1 MKKMLAMLLAVAM
14 IVACFAGCQ
23 SNAPVDTNQPA
34 DSQQPTDSN
43 QPTDTTAPEPV
54 QPESNVGPDGREF
67 ADEQVYRT
75 LYSSEVTTMNYL
87 VSGTTYEL
95 VVGANTIDSLVEND
109 PYGNIV
115 PCAAESWES
124 EDETVTLIVPAV
136 KKLNDN
142 GELELVSERTTE
154 EANGQKWTFH
164 LRAGQYW
171 YDADGNQKDPVT
183 ANDYVAAARYVCDSA
198 MDCSNSYLMD
208 GWIVNATERLGY
220 TAALLAEPV
229 EQGKEEGKDQDIVID
244 ADGVIWEGKDWDE
257 DKGVYT
263 TWVEIPLTNPEDLGV
278 EAADDNTLVYHLVK
292 PRPYFPTAL
301 QFGTYWPAPAALL
314 AELGENYALD
324 NYSMWFNGAYILS
337 TFKPQEKRIY
347 TKNVNN
353 WDAEHIYI
361 ESIEQTYNAEASTI
375 APELFLRGEVD
386 YADIGS
392 DIVADWLSD
401 PEKSQMIS
409 SSRVTGDYSYF
420 FGFNFEPTF
429 DAEYEPENW
438 VIAVNNE
445 NFRKAVFH
453 GIDRDGYLAA
463 KYPGDD
469 PEIHKINTITP
480 KGFSVNNGKDFVMY
494 GGLAKY
500 TETESFNEQLALE
513 YRDKAKTELEA
524 AGCKFPIKVPV
535 NYNPSSSSWGNAT
548 VVLEQQL
555 ENLLGADFIDIIIV
569 EYAGGSGFLDATRRN
584 GNYALQELN
593 WGADFMDPETWADPF
608 ERENSYNFFCHDT
621 ENYRVFQNTKTAETN
636 ALIDQYYALVD
647 EARTKTG
654 DMDERFEAFAAA
666 ESFYIDHA
674 IVVPGFI
681 SGGSYCATKLNGFE
695 GQYAMMGQSSS
706 RYKGQHLYK
715 TAMSQDMFDAQYN
728 EWYASMGN

>member
-1 MKKMLAMLLAVAM
+1 MKKTLAMLLAVMM

-23 SNAPVDTNQPA
+23 GTTPANTDQP
-34 DSQQPTDSN
+34 SGTETQQPTEST
-43 QPTDTTAPEPV
+43 QPTEAPVEPE
-54 QPESNVGPDGREF
+54 PESNIGPDGREF
-67 ADEQVYRT
+67 ADEQVYRS

-87 VSGTTYEL
+87 VSSTTYEL

-109 PYGNIV
+109 TYGNIL
-115 PCAAESWES
+115 PCGAESWEVS
-124 EDETVTLIVPAV
+124 EDGLT
-136 KKLNDN
+136 
-142 GELELVSERTTE
+142 
-154 EANGQKWTFH
+154 WTFH

-198 MDCSNSYLMD
+198 MDSNNSYLMD
-208 GWIVNATERLGY
+208 GWIVNAEELLNY
-220 TAALLAEPV
+220 TAAQLASPV
-229 EQGKEEGKDQDIVID
+229 EQGTEAGEDQDYVID
-244 ADGVIWEGKDWDE
+244 ANGIIYEGTDWNKETEKYD
-257 DKGVYT
+257 
-263 TWVEIPLTNPEDLGV
+263 TWTEVPAVTPEDLGV
-278 EAADDNTLVYHLVK
+278 EAVDDLTLVYHLVK
-292 PRPYFPTAL
+292 ARPYFLTAL
-301 QFGTYWPAPAALL
+301 QFGTYWPAPASLL
-314 AELGENYALD
+314 AELGDAYGLD

-337 TFKPQEKRIY
+337 EFKPQEKRIY

-353 WDAEHIYI
+353 WDAEHVYI
-361 ESIEQTYNAEASTI
+361 ERIEQICNTEAATLE
-375 APELFLRGEVD
+375 PEMFLRGEVD
-386 YADIGS
+386 GAGIGS
-392 DIVADWLSD
+392 DIVADWMSD

-409 SSRVTGDYSYF
+409 TTRVTGDYSYF
-420 FGFNFEPTF
+420 FGFNFEPKF

-453 GIDRDGYLAA
+453 GIDRDGYIAA

-469 PEIHKINTITP
+469 PSIHKINTVTP
-480 KGFSVNNGKDFVMY
+480 KGFSVNEGKDYVFY

-500 TETESFNEQLALE
+500 TEGESFDPELAVQF
-513 YRDKAKTELEA
+513 RDAAKAELEA

-535 NYNPSSSSWGNAT
+535 NYNTNSTTWANCT

-555 ENLLGADFIDIIIV
+555 EELLGADFIDIIV
-569 EYAGGSGFLDATRRN
+569 VPYSGSDFLNATRRN

-608 ERENSYNFFCHDT
+608 DHENSYNFFCNETLEQDGI
-621 ENYRVFQNTKTAETN
+621 NQYTKTEETA
-636 ALIDQYYALVD
+636 ALIDQYFELVAA
-647 EARTKTG
+647 AREETG
-654 DMDERFEAFAAA
+654 DMNARYEAFAAA

-681 SGGSYCATKLNGFE
+681 SGGSYQATKLNAFE

-706 RYKGQHLYK
+706 RYKGQHVYK
-715 TAMSQDMFDAQYN
+715 TAMSQDMFDAQYA
-728 EWYASMGN
+728 EWTAAMEG

>member
-1 MKKMLAMLLAVAM
+1 MKKTLAMLLAVMM

-23 SNAPVDTNQPA
+23 GTTPANTDQPGGTET
-34 DSQQPTDSN
+34 QQPTEST
-43 QPTDTTAPEPV
+43 QPTEAPVEPE
-54 QPESNVGPDGREF
+54 PESNIGPDGREF
-67 ADEQVYRT
+67 ADEQVYRS

-109 PYGNIV
+109 TYGNIL
-115 PCAAESWES
+115 PSGAESWEVS
-124 EDETVTLIVPAV
+124 EDGLT
-136 KKLNDN
+136 
-142 GELELVSERTTE
+142 
-154 EANGQKWTFH
+154 WTFH

-198 MDCSNSYLMD
+198 MDCANSYLMD
-208 GWIVNATERLGY
+208 GWIVNASELLNY
-220 TAALLAEPV
+220 TAALLANPV
-229 EQGKEEGKDQDIVID
+229 EQGTEVGEEQDLVVDANGIIYEGSDWNKETEKYD
-244 ADGVIWEGKDWDE
+244 
-257 DKGVYT
+257 
-263 TWVEIPLTNPEDLGV
+263 TWTEVPAVTPEDLGV
-278 EAADDNTLVYHLVK
+278 EAVDDLTLVYHMVK
-292 PRPYFPTAL
+292 ARPYFLTAL
-301 QFGTYWPAPAALL
+301 QFGTYWPAPASLL
-314 AELGENYALD
+314 AELGENYGLD
-324 NYSMWFNGAYILS
+324 NYSMWFNGAYLLS
-337 TFKPQEKRIY
+337 EFKHNEKRVY
-347 TKNVNN
+347 TKNENN

-361 ESIEQTYNAEASTI
+361 ERIEQTCNTEATTL
-375 APELFLRGEVD
+375 APELFLRGEID

-409 SSRVTGDYSYF
+409 SSRVIGDYSYF
-420 FGFNFEPTF
+420 FGFNFEPKF

-438 VIAVNNE
+438 AIAVNNE

-453 GIDRDGYLAA
+453 GINRDEYLAA

-469 PEIHKINTITP
+469 PSIHKINTVTP
-480 KGFSVNNGKDFVMY
+480 KGFSVNEGKDYVFY

-500 TETESFNEQLALE
+500 TEGESFDPELAVQF
-513 YRDKAKTELEA
+513 RDAAKAELEA

-535 NYNPSSSSWGNAT
+535 NYNTSSTTWANCT

-555 ENLLGADFIDIIIV
+555 EELLGADFIDIIV
-569 EYAGGSGFLDATRRN
+569 VPYSGSSFLKETRRN

-608 ERENSYNFFCHDT
+608 DHKNSYNFFCNETLEQDGI
-621 ENYRVFQNTKTAETN
+621 NQYTKTEETA
-636 ALIDQYYALVD
+636 ALIDQYFELVAA
-647 EARTKTG
+647 AREETG
-654 DMDERFEAFAAA
+654 DMNARYEAFAAA

-681 SGGSYCATKLNGFE
+681 SGGSYQATKLNAFE

-706 RYKGQHLYK
+706 RYKGQHVYK
-715 TAMSQDMFDAQYN
+715 TAMSQDMFDAQYA
-728 EWYASMGN
+728 EWTAAMEG

>member
-1 MKKMLAMLLAVAM
+1 MKKTLAMLLAVMM

-23 SNAPVDTNQPA
+23 GNTPANTDQPGGTET
-34 DSQQPTDSN
+34 QQPTEST
-43 QPTDTTAPEPV
+43 QPTEAPVEPE
-54 QPESNVGPDGREF
+54 PESNIGPDGREF
-67 ADEQVYRT
+67 ADEQVYRS

-87 VSGTTYEL
+87 VSSTTYEL

-109 PYGNIV
+109 TFGNIL
-115 PCAAESWES
+115 PCGAESWEVS
-124 EDETVTLIVPAV
+124 EDGLT
-136 KKLNDN
+136 
-142 GELELVSERTTE
+142 
-154 EANGQKWTFH
+154 WTFH

-198 MDCSNSYLMD
+198 MDSNNSYLMD
-208 GWIVNATERLGY
+208 GWIVNAEELINY
-220 TAALLAEPV
+220 TAAQLAEPV
-229 EQGKEEGKDQDIVID
+229 EQGTEAGEDQDIVVD
-244 ADGVIWEGKDWDE
+244 ANGILYEGSDWNEETEKYD
-257 DKGVYT
+257 
-263 TWVEIPLTNPEDLGV
+263 TWTEIPAVAPEDLGV
-278 EAADDNTLVYHLVK
+278 EAVDDLTLVYHMVK
-292 PRPYFPTAL
+292 PRPYFLTAL
-301 QFGTYWPAPAALL
+301 QFGTYWPAPASLL
-314 AELGENYALD
+314 AELGDAYGLD

-337 TFKPQEKRIY
+337 EFKPQEKRIY

-361 ESIEQTYNAEASTI
+361 ERIEQICNTEAATLE
-375 APELFLRGEVD
+375 PEMFLRGEVD
-386 YADIGS
+386 GAGIGS
-392 DIVADWLSD
+392 DIVADWMSD

-409 SSRVTGDYSYF
+409 TTRVTADYSYF
-420 FGFNFEPTF
+420 FGFNFEPKF

-445 NFRKAVFH
+445 NFRKAIFH

-469 PEIHKINTITP
+469 PSIHKINTVTP
-480 KGFSVNNGKDFVMY
+480 KGFSVNNGKDYVFY

-500 TETESFNEQLALE
+500 TENDSFDPELAVQF
-513 YRDKAKTELEA
+513 RDAAKAELEA

-535 NYNPSSSSWGNAT
+535 NYNTNSTTWANCT

-555 ENLLGADFIDIIIV
+555 EELLGADFIDIIV
-569 EYAGGSGFLDATRRN
+569 VPYSGSSFLNETRRN

-593 WGADFMDPETWADPF
+593 WGADFMDPETWADAF
-608 ERENSYNFFCHDT
+608 ERKNNYNFFCHETDT
-621 ENYRVFQNTKTAETN
+621 YRVFQDTKTAETN
-636 ALIDQYYALVD
+636 ALIDQYYELVD
-647 EARTKTG
+647 AAREETS
-654 DMDERFEAFAAA
+654 DMNARYEAFAAA

-681 SGGSYCATKLNGFE
+681 SGGSYQATKLNGFE

-706 RYKGQHLYK
+706 RYKGQHVYK
-715 TAMSQDMFDAQYN
+715 TAMSQDMFDAQYA
-728 EWYASMGN
+728 EWTAAMEG

>member
-1 MKKMLAMLLAVAM
+1 MKKTLAMLLAVMM

-23 SNAPVDTNQPA
+23 GNTPANTDQPGGTET
-34 DSQQPTDSN
+34 QQPTEST
-43 QPTDTTAPEPV
+43 QPTEAPVEPE
-54 QPESNVGPDGREF
+54 PESNIGPDGREF
-67 ADEQVYRT
+67 ADEQVYRS

-87 VSGTTYEL
+87 VSSTTYEL

-109 PYGNIV
+109 TFGNIL
-115 PCAAESWES
+115 PCGAESWEVS
-124 EDETVTLIVPAV
+124 EDGLT
-136 KKLNDN
+136 
-142 GELELVSERTTE
+142 
-154 EANGQKWTFH
+154 WTFH

-198 MDCSNSYLMD
+198 MDSNNSYLMD
-208 GWIVNATERLGY
+208 GWIVNAEELLNY
-220 TAALLAEPV
+220 TAAQLAEPV
-229 EQGKEEGKDQDIVID
+229 EQGTEAGEDQDYVID
-244 ADGVIWEGKDWDE
+244 ANGIIYEGFDWNKETEKYD
-257 DKGVYT
+257 
-263 TWVEIPLTNPEDLGV
+263 TWTEVPAVTPEDLGV
-278 EAADDNTLVYHLVK
+278 EAVDDLTLVYHLVK
-292 PRPYFPTAL
+292 ARPYFLTAL
-301 QFGTYWPAPAALL
+301 QFGTYWPAPASLL
-314 AELGENYALD
+314 AELGDAYGLD

-337 TFKPQEKRIY
+337 EFKPQEKRIY

-353 WDAEHIYI
+353 WDAEHVYI
-361 ESIEQTYNAEASTI
+361 ERIEQICNTEAATLE
-375 APELFLRGEVD
+375 PEMFLRGEVD
-386 YADIGS
+386 GAGIGS
-392 DIVADWLSD
+392 DIVADWMSD

-409 SSRVTGDYSYF
+409 TTRVTGDYSYF
-420 FGFNFEPTF
+420 FGFNFEPKF

-469 PEIHKINTITP
+469 PSIHKINTVTP
-480 KGFSVNNGKDFVMY
+480 KGFSVNEGKDYVFY

-500 TETESFNEQLALE
+500 TEGESFDPELAVQ
-513 YRDKAKTELEA
+513 YRDAAKAELEA

-535 NYNPSSSSWGNAT
+535 NYNTNSTTWANCT

-555 ENLLGADFIDIIIV
+555 EELLGADFIDIIV
-569 EYAGGSGFLDATRRN
+569 VPYSGSDFLNATRRN

-608 ERENSYNFFCHDT
+608 ERKNNYNFFCHETDT
-621 ENYRVFQNTKTAETN
+621 YRVFQDTKTAETN
-636 ALIDQYYALVD
+636 ALIDQYYELVD
-647 EARTKTG
+647 AAREETG
-654 DMDERFEAFAAA
+654 DMNARYEAFAAA

-681 SGGSYCATKLNGFE
+681 SGGSYQATKLNAFE

-706 RYKGQHLYK
+706 RYKGQHVYK
-715 TAMSQDMFDAQYN
+715 TAMSQDMFDAQYA
-728 EWYASMGN
+728 EWTAAMEG

>member
-1 MKKMLAMLLAVAM
+1 MKKMLAMLLAFAM

-43 QPTDTTAPEPV
+43 QPTDTTTPEPV

-524 AGCKFPIKVPV
+524 AGCKFPIKVPI
-535 NYNPSSSSWGNAT
+535 NYNSSSGTWGNAT

-555 ENLLGADFIDIIIV
+555 ENLLGADFIDIIV
-569 EYAGGSGFLDATRRN
+569 VSYSGNSFLKETRRN

-621 ENYRVFQNTKTAETN
+621 DTYNVYRDTKTEETN

>member
-1 MKKMLAMLLAVAM
+1 MKKTLAMLLAVMM

-23 SNAPVDTNQPA
+23 GTTPANTDQPGGTET
-34 DSQQPTDSN
+34 QQPTEST
-43 QPTDTTAPEPV
+43 QPTEAPVEPE
-54 QPESNVGPDGREF
+54 PESNIGPDGREF
-67 ADEQVYRT
+67 ADEQVYRS
-75 LYSSEVTTMNYL
+75 LYSSEVNTMNYL

-109 PYGNIV
+109 TFGNIL
-115 PCAAESWES
+115 PCGAESWEVS
-124 EDETVTLIVPAV
+124 EDGLT
-136 KKLNDN
+136 
-142 GELELVSERTTE
+142 
-154 EANGQKWTFH
+154 WTFH

-208 GWIVNATERLGY
+208 GWIVNASELLTY
-220 TAALLAEPV
+220 TAALLANPV
-229 EQGKEEGKDQDIVID
+229 EQGTEVGEEQDLVVDANGIIYEGSDWNKETEKYD
-244 ADGVIWEGKDWDE
+244 
-257 DKGVYT
+257 
-263 TWVEIPLTNPEDLGV
+263 TWTEVPAVTPEDLGV
-278 EAADDNTLVYHLVK
+278 EAVDDLTLVYHMVK
-292 PRPYFPTAL
+292 PRPYFLTAL
-301 QFGTYWPAPAALL
+301 QFGTYWPAPASLL
-314 AELGENYALD
+314 AELGENYGLD

-337 TFKPQEKRIY
+337 EFKPQEKRIY

-353 WDAEHIYI
+353 WDAEHVYI
-361 ESIEQTYNAEASTI
+361 ERIEQIYNTEAATLE
-375 APELFLRGEVD
+375 PEMFLRGEVD
-386 YADIGS
+386 GAGIGS
-392 DIVADWLSD
+392 DIVADWMSD

-409 SSRVTGDYSYF
+409 TTRVTGDYSYF
-420 FGFNFEPTF
+420 FGFNFEPKF

-453 GIDRDGYLAA
+453 GIDRDGYIAA

-469 PEIHKINTITP
+469 PSIHKINTVTP
-480 KGFSVNNGKDFVMY
+480 KGFSVNNGKDYVFY

-500 TETESFNEQLALE
+500 TEGESFDPELAVQF
-513 YRDKAKTELEA
+513 RDAAKAELEA

-535 NYNPSSSSWGNAT
+535 NYNTSSTTWANCT
-548 VVLEQQL
+548 MVLEQQL
-555 ENLLGADFIDIIIV
+555 EGLLGADFIDIIV
-569 EYAGGSGFLDATRRN
+569 VPYSGSSFLGETRRN

-608 ERENSYNFFCHDT
+608 DHKNSYNFFCNETLEQDGI
-621 ENYRVFQNTKTAETN
+621 NQYTKTEETA
-636 ALIDQYYALVD
+636 ALIDQYFELVAA
-647 EARTKTG
+647 AREETG
-654 DMDERFEAFAAA
+654 DMDARYEAFAAA

-681 SGGSYCATKLNGFE
+681 SGGSYQATKLNAFE

-706 RYKGQHLYK
+706 RYKGQHVYK
-715 TAMSQDMFDAQYN
+715 TAMSQDMYDAQYA
-728 EWYASMGN
+728 EWTAAMEG

>member
-1 MKKMLAMLLAVAM
+1 MKKTLAMLLAVMM

-23 SNAPVDTNQPA
+23 GNTPANTDQPGGTET
-34 DSQQPTDSN
+34 QQPTEST
-43 QPTDTTAPEPV
+43 QPTEAPVEPE
-54 QPESNVGPDGREF
+54 PESNIGPDGREF
-67 ADEQVYRT
+67 ADEQVYRS

-109 PYGNIV
+109 TYGNIL
-115 PCAAESWES
+115 PCGAESWEVS
-124 EDETVTLIVPAV
+124 EDGLT
-136 KKLNDN
+136 
-142 GELELVSERTTE
+142 
-154 EANGQKWTFH
+154 WTFH

-208 GWIVNATERLGY
+208 GWIVNAEEMLNY
-220 TAALLAEPV
+220 TAALLASPV
-229 EQGKEEGKDQDIVID
+229 EQGTEVGEEQDLVVD
-244 ADGVIWEGKDWDE
+244 ANGIIYEGSDWNEETEKYD
-257 DKGVYT
+257 
-263 TWVEIPLTNPEDLGV
+263 TWTEIPAVTPEELGV
-278 EAADDNTLVYHLVK
+278 EAVDDLTLVYHLVK
-292 PRPYFPTAL
+292 PRPYFLTAL
-301 QFGTYWPAPAALL
+301 QFGTYWPAPASLL
-314 AELGENYALD
+314 AELGDAYGLD

-337 TFKPQEKRIY
+337 EFKPQEKRIY

-361 ESIEQTYNAEASTI
+361 ERIEQTCNTEAATL

-386 YADIGS
+386 GADIGS

-409 SSRVTGDYSYF
+409 TTRVIGDYSYF
-420 FGFNFEPTF
+420 FGFNFEPKF

-438 VIAVNNE
+438 SIAVNNE
-445 NFRKAVFH
+445 NFRKAIFH

-469 PEIHKINTITP
+469 PSIHKINTVTP
-480 KGFSVNNGKDFVMY
+480 KGFSVNNGKDYVFY

-500 TETESFNEQLALE
+500 TEGESFDPELAVQF
-513 YRDKAKTELEA
+513 RDAAKAELEA
-524 AGCKFPIKVPV
+524 AGCKFPIKVPI
-535 NYNPSSSSWGNAT
+535 NYNTSSTTWANCT

-555 ENLLGADFIDIIIV
+555 EELLGADFIDIIV
-569 EYAGGSGFLDATRRN
+569 VPYSGSSFLKETRRN

-608 ERENSYNFFCHDT
+608 ERDNSYNFFYDGT
-621 ENYRVFQNTKTAETN
+621 LEKGGINQDTKTEETK
-636 ALIDQYYALVD
+636 ALISQYYELVD
-647 EARTKTG
+647 AAREETG
-654 DMDERFEAFAAA
+654 DMDARYEAFAAA

-681 SGGSYCATKLNGFE
+681 SGGSYQATRLNGFE

-706 RYKGQHLYK
+706 RYKGQHVYK
-715 TAMSQDMFDAQYN
+715 TAMSQDMYDAQYA
-728 EWYASMGN
+728 EWTAAMEG

>member
-1 MKKMLAMLLAVAM
+1 MKKTLAMLLAVMM

-23 SNAPVDTNQPA
+23 GNTPANTDQP
-34 DSQQPTDSN
+34 SETETQQPTEST
-43 QPTDTTAPEPV
+43 QPTEAPVEPE
-54 QPESNVGPDGREF
+54 PESNIGPDGREF
-67 ADEQVYRT
+67 ADEQVYRS

-87 VSGTTYEL
+87 VSSTTYEL

-109 PYGNIV
+109 TYGNIL
-115 PCAAESWES
+115 PCGAESWEVS
-124 EDETVTLIVPAV
+124 EDGLT
-136 KKLNDN
+136 
-142 GELELVSERTTE
+142 
-154 EANGQKWTFH
+154 WTFH

-198 MDCSNSYLMD
+198 MDSNNSYLMD
-208 GWIVNATERLGY
+208 GWIVNAEELLNY
-220 TAALLAEPV
+220 TAAQLAEPV
-229 EQGKEEGKDQDIVID
+229 EQGTEAGEDQDYVID
-244 ADGVIWEGKDWDE
+244 ANGIIYEGSDWNKETEKYD
-257 DKGVYT
+257 
-263 TWVEIPLTNPEDLGV
+263 TWTEVPAVTPEDLGV
-278 EAADDNTLVYHLVK
+278 EAVDDLTLVYHLVK
-292 PRPYFPTAL
+292 ARPYFLTAL
-301 QFGTYWPAPAALL
+301 QFGTYWPAPASLL
-314 AELGENYALD
+314 AELGDAYGLD

-337 TFKPQEKRIY
+337 EFKPQEKRIY

-353 WDAEHIYI
+353 WDAEHVYI
-361 ESIEQTYNAEASTI
+361 ERIEQTCNTEATTL
-375 APELFLRGEVD
+375 APELFLRGEID

-420 FGFNFEPTF
+420 FGFNFEPKF
-429 DAEYEPENW
+429 DAENEPENW
-438 VIAVNNE
+438 SIAVNNE

-469 PEIHKINTITP
+469 PSIHKINTVTP
-480 KGFSVNNGKDFVMY
+480 KGFSVNNGKDYVFY

-500 TETESFNEQLALE
+500 TEGESFDPELAVQF
-513 YRDKAKTELEA
+513 RDAAKAELEA

-535 NYNPSSSSWGNAT
+535 NYNTSSTTWANCT

-555 ENLLGADFIDIIIV
+555 EELLGADFIDIIV
-569 EYAGGSGFLDATRRN
+569 VPYSGSSFLGETRRN

-608 ERENSYNFFCHDT
+608 ERKNNYNFFCNETLEQDGI
-621 ENYRVFQNTKTAETN
+621 NQYTKTEETA
-636 ALIDQYYALVD
+636 ALIDQYFELVD
-647 EARTKTG
+647 AAREETG
-654 DMDERFEAFAAA
+654 DMNARYEAFAAA

-681 SGGSYCATKLNGFE
+681 SGGSYQATKLNAFE

-706 RYKGQHLYK
+706 RYKGQHVYK
-715 TAMSQDMFDAQYN
+715 TAMSQDMFDAQYA
-728 EWYASMGN
+728 EWTAAMEG

>member
-1 MKKMLAMLLAVAM
+1 MKKTLAMLLAVMM

-23 SNAPVDTNQPA
+23 GTTPANTDQPGGTET
-34 DSQQPTDSN
+34 QQPTEST
-43 QPTDTTAPEPV
+43 QPTEAPVEPE
-54 QPESNVGPDGREF
+54 PESNIGPDGREF
-67 ADEQVYRT
+67 ADEQVYRS

-109 PYGNIV
+109 TFGNIL
-115 PCAAESWES
+115 PCGAESWEVS
-124 EDETVTLIVPAV
+124 EDGLT
-136 KKLNDN
+136 
-142 GELELVSERTTE
+142 
-154 EANGQKWTFH
+154 WTFH

-198 MDCSNSYLMD
+198 MDCANSYLMD
-208 GWIVNATERLGY
+208 GWIVNASELLNY
-220 TAALLAEPV
+220 TAALLANPV
-229 EQGKEEGKDQDIVID
+229 EQGTEVGEEQDLVVDANGIIYEGSDWNKETEKYD
-244 ADGVIWEGKDWDE
+244 
-257 DKGVYT
+257 
-263 TWVEIPLTNPEDLGV
+263 TWTEVPAVTPEDLGV
-278 EAADDNTLVYHLVK
+278 EAVDDLTLVYHMVK
-292 PRPYFPTAL
+292 PRPYFLTAL
-301 QFGTYWPAPAALL
+301 QFGTYWPAPASLL
-314 AELGENYALD
+314 AELGENYGLD
-324 NYSMWFNGAYILS
+324 NYSMWFNGAYLLS
-337 TFKPQEKRIY
+337 EFKPNEKRVY
-347 TKNVNN
+347 TKNENN

-361 ESIEQTYNAEASTI
+361 ERIEQTCNTEATTL

-386 YADIGS
+386 GADIGS

-409 SSRVTGDYSYF
+409 SSRVIGDYSYF
-420 FGFNFEPTF
+420 FGFNFEPKF

-438 VIAVNNE
+438 AIAVNNE

-453 GIDRDGYLAA
+453 GINRDEYLAA

-469 PEIHKINTITP
+469 PSIHKINTVTP
-480 KGFSVNNGKDFVMY
+480 KGFSVNEGKDYVFY

-500 TETESFNEQLALE
+500 TENDSFDPELAVQF
-513 YRDKAKTELEA
+513 RDAAKAELEA

-535 NYNPSSSSWGNAT
+535 NYNTSSTTWANCT

-555 ENLLGADFIDIIIV
+555 EELLGADFIDIIV
-569 EYAGGSGFLDATRRN
+569 VPYSGSSFLKETRRN

-608 ERENSYNFFCHDT
+608 DHKNSYNFFCNETLEQDGI
-621 ENYRVFQNTKTAETN
+621 NQYTKTEETA
-636 ALIDQYYALVD
+636 ALIDQYFELVAA
-647 EARTKTG
+647 AREETG
-654 DMDERFEAFAAA
+654 DMNARYEAFAAA

-681 SGGSYCATKLNGFE
+681 SGGSYQATKLNAFE

-706 RYKGQHLYK
+706 RYKGQHVYK
-715 TAMSQDMFDAQYN
+715 TAMSQDMFDAQYA
-728 EWYASMGN
+728 EWTAAMEG

>member
-1 MKKMLAMLLAVAM
+1 MKKTLAMLLAVMM

-23 SNAPVDTNQPA
+23 GTTPANTDQP
-34 DSQQPTDSN
+34 SGTETQQPTEST
-43 QPTDTTAPEPV
+43 QPTEAPVEPE
-54 QPESNVGPDGREF
+54 PESNIGPDGREF
-67 ADEQVYRT
+67 ADEQVYRS

-87 VSGTTYEL
+87 VSGATYEL

-109 PYGNIV
+109 TYGNIL
-115 PCAAESWES
+115 PSGAESWEVS
-124 EDETVTLIVPAV
+124 EDGLT
-136 KKLNDN
+136 
-142 GELELVSERTTE
+142 
-154 EANGQKWTFH
+154 WTFH

-198 MDCSNSYLMD
+198 MDCANSYLMD
-208 GWIVNATERLGY
+208 GWIVNASELLNY
-220 TAALLAEPV
+220 TAALLANPV
-229 EQGKEEGKDQDIVID
+229 EQGTEVGEEQDLVVDANGIIYEGSDWNKETEKYD
-244 ADGVIWEGKDWDE
+244 
-257 DKGVYT
+257 
-263 TWVEIPLTNPEDLGV
+263 TWTEVPAVTPEDLGV
-278 EAADDNTLVYHLVK
+278 EAVDDLTLVYHMVK
-292 PRPYFPTAL
+292 ARPYFLTAL
-301 QFGTYWPAPAALL
+301 QFGTYWPAPASLL
-314 AELGENYALD
+314 AELGENYGLD
-324 NYSMWFNGAYILS
+324 NYSMWFNGAYLLS
-337 TFKPQEKRIY
+337 EFKPNEKRVY
-347 TKNVNN
+347 TKNENN

-361 ESIEQTYNAEASTI
+361 ERIEQTCNTEATTL
-375 APELFLRGEVD
+375 APELFLRGEID

-409 SSRVTGDYSYF
+409 SSRVIGDYSYF
-420 FGFNFEPTF
+420 FGFNFEPKF

-438 VIAVNNE
+438 AIAVNNE

-453 GIDRDGYLAA
+453 GINRDEYLAA

-469 PEIHKINTITP
+469 PSIHKINTVTP
-480 KGFSVNNGKDFVMY
+480 KGFSVNEGKDYVFY

-500 TETESFNEQLALE
+500 TEGESFDPELAVQF
-513 YRDKAKTELEA
+513 RDAAKAELEA

-535 NYNPSSSSWGNAT
+535 NYNTSSTTWANCT

-555 ENLLGADFIDIIIV
+555 EELLGADFIDIIV
-569 EYAGGSGFLDATRRN
+569 VPYSGSSFLKETRRN

-608 ERENSYNFFCHDT
+608 DHKNSYNFFCNETLEQDGI
-621 ENYRVFQNTKTAETN
+621 NQYTKTEETA
-636 ALIDQYYALVD
+636 ALIDRYFELVAA
-647 EARTKTG
+647 AREETG
-654 DMDERFEAFAAA
+654 DMNARYEAFAAA

-681 SGGSYCATKLNGFE
+681 SGGSYQATKLNAFE

-706 RYKGQHLYK
+706 RYKGQHVYK
-715 TAMSQDMFDAQYN
+715 TAMSQDMFDAQYA
-728 EWYASMGN
+728 EWTAAMEG

>member
-1 MKKMLAMLLAVAM
+1 M

-23 SNAPVDTNQPA
+23 GNTPANTDQPGGTET
-34 DSQQPTDSN
+34 QQPTEST
-43 QPTDTTAPEPV
+43 QPTEAPVEPE
-54 QPESNVGPDGREF
+54 PESNIGPDGREF
-67 ADEQVYRT
+67 ADEQVYRS

-109 PYGNIV
+109 TYGNIL
-115 PCAAESWES
+115 PCGAESWEVS
-124 EDETVTLIVPAV
+124 EDGLT
-136 KKLNDN
+136 
-142 GELELVSERTTE
+142 
-154 EANGQKWTFH
+154 WTFH

-198 MDCSNSYLMD
+198 MDCANSYLMD
-208 GWIVNATERLGY
+208 GWIVNASELLNY
-220 TAALLAEPV
+220 TAALLANPV
-229 EQGKEEGKDQDIVID
+229 EQGTEVGEEQDLVVDANGIIYEGSDWNKETEKYD
-244 ADGVIWEGKDWDE
+244 
-257 DKGVYT
+257 
-263 TWVEIPLTNPEDLGV
+263 TWTEVPAVTPEDLGV
-278 EAADDNTLVYHLVK
+278 EAVDDLTLVYHMVK
-292 PRPYFPTAL
+292 ARPYFLTAL
-301 QFGTYWPAPAALL
+301 QFGTYWPAPASLL
-314 AELGENYALD
+314 AELGENYGLD
-324 NYSMWFNGAYILS
+324 NYSMWFNGAYLLS
-337 TFKPQEKRIY
+337 EFKPNEKRVY
-347 TKNVNN
+347 TKNENN

-361 ESIEQTYNAEASTI
+361 ERIEQTCNTEATTL
-375 APELFLRGEVD
+375 APELFLRGEID

-409 SSRVTGDYSYF
+409 SSRVIGDYSYF
-420 FGFNFEPTF
+420 FGFNFEPKF

-438 VIAVNNE
+438 AIAVNNE

-453 GIDRDGYLAA
+453 GINRDEYLAA

-469 PEIHKINTITP
+469 PSIHKINTVTP
-480 KGFSVNNGKDFVMY
+480 KGFSVNEGKDYVFY

-500 TETESFNEQLALE
+500 TEGESFDPELAVQF
-513 YRDKAKTELEA
+513 RDAAKAELEA

-535 NYNPSSSSWGNAT
+535 NYNTSSTTWANCT

-555 ENLLGADFIDIIIV
+555 EELLGADFIDIIV
-569 EYAGGSGFLDATRRN
+569 VPYSGSSFLKETRRN

-608 ERENSYNFFCHDT
+608 DHENSYNFFCNETLEQDGI
-621 ENYRVFQNTKTAETN
+621 NQYTKTEETA
-636 ALIDQYYALVD
+636 ALIDQYFELVAA
-647 EARTKTG
+647 AREETG
-654 DMDERFEAFAAA
+654 DMNARYEAFAAA

-681 SGGSYCATKLNGFE
+681 SGGSYQATKLNAFE

-706 RYKGQHLYK
+706 RYKGQHVYK
-715 TAMSQDMFDAQYN
+715 TAMSQDMFDAQYA
-728 EWYASMGN
+728 EWTAAMEG

>member
-1 MKKMLAMLLAVAM
+1 MKKTLAMLLAVMM

-23 SNAPVDTNQPA
+23 GTTPANTDQP
-34 DSQQPTDSN
+34 SGTETQQPTEST
-43 QPTDTTAPEPV
+43 QPTEAPVEPE
-54 QPESNVGPDGREF
+54 PESNIGPDGREF
-67 ADEQVYRT
+67 ADEQVYRS

-87 VSGTTYEL
+87 VSSTTYEL

-109 PYGNIV
+109 TYGNIL
-115 PCAAESWES
+115 PCGAESWEVS
-124 EDETVTLIVPAV
+124 EDGLT
-136 KKLNDN
+136 
-142 GELELVSERTTE
+142 
-154 EANGQKWTFH
+154 WTFH

-198 MDCSNSYLMD
+198 MDSNNSYLMD
-208 GWIVNATERLGY
+208 GWIVNAEELLNY
-220 TAALLAEPV
+220 TAAQLAEPV
-229 EQGKEEGKDQDIVID
+229 EQGTEAGEDQDYVID
-244 ADGVIWEGKDWDE
+244 ANGIIYEGTDWNKETEKYD
-257 DKGVYT
+257 
-263 TWVEIPLTNPEDLGV
+263 TWTEVPAVTPEDLGV
-278 EAADDNTLVYHLVK
+278 EAVDDLTLVYHLVK
-292 PRPYFPTAL
+292 ARPYFLTAL
-301 QFGTYWPAPAALL
+301 QFGTYWPAPASLL
-314 AELGENYALD
+314 AELGDAYGLD

-337 TFKPQEKRIY
+337 EFKPQEKRIY

-353 WDAEHIYI
+353 WDAEHVYI
-361 ESIEQTYNAEASTI
+361 ERIEQICNTEAATLE
-375 APELFLRGEVD
+375 PEMFLRGEVD
-386 YADIGS
+386 GAGIGS
-392 DIVADWLSD
+392 DIVADWMSD

-409 SSRVTGDYSYF
+409 TTRVTGDYSYF
-420 FGFNFEPTF
+420 FGFNFEPKF

-453 GIDRDGYLAA
+453 GIDRDGYIAA

-469 PEIHKINTITP
+469 PSIHKINTVTP
-480 KGFSVNNGKDFVMY
+480 KGFSVNEGKDYVFY

-500 TETESFNEQLALE
+500 TEGESFDPELAVQF
-513 YRDKAKTELEA
+513 RDAAKAELEA

-535 NYNPSSSSWGNAT
+535 NYNTNSTTWANCT

-555 ENLLGADFIDIIIV
+555 EELLGADFIDIIV
-569 EYAGGSGFLDATRRN
+569 VPYSGSDFLNATRRN

-608 ERENSYNFFCHDT
+608 ERKNNYNFFCHETDT
-621 ENYRVFQNTKTAETN
+621 YRVFQDTKTAETN
-636 ALIDQYYALVD
+636 ALIDQYYELVD
-647 EARTKTG
+647 AAREETG
-654 DMDERFEAFAAA
+654 DMNARYEAFAAA

-681 SGGSYCATKLNGFE
+681 SGGSYQATKLNAFE

-706 RYKGQHLYK
+706 RYKGQHVYK
-715 TAMSQDMFDAQYN
+715 TAMSQDMFDAQYA
-728 EWYASMGN
+728 EWTAAMEG

>member
-43 QPTDTTAPEPV
+43 QPTDTTTPEPV
-54 QPESNVGPDGREF
+54 QPDSNLGPDGREF

-87 VSGTTYEL
+87 VSGITYEL

-263 TWVEIPLTNPEDLGV
+263 TWVEIPLTNPEDLSV
-278 EAADDNTLVYHLVK
+278 EAVDENTLVYHLVK

-361 ESIEQTYNAEASTI
+361 ESIEQTYNAEYSTI

-386 YADIGS
+386 YADISS

-469 PEIHKINTITP
+469 PEIHKINTVTP

-500 TETESFNEQLALE
+500 TETESFNEQLAVE

-524 AGCKFPIKVPV
+524 AGCKFPIKVPI
-535 NYNPSSSSWGNAT
+535 NYNSSSSSWGNAT

-555 ENLLGADFIDIIIV
+555 ENLLGADFIDIIV
-569 EYAGGSGFLDATRRN
+569 VSYSGNSFLKETRRN

-621 ENYRVFQNTKTAETN
+621 DTYNVYRDTKTEESN

>member
-1 MKKMLAMLLAVAM
+1 MKKTLAMLLAVMM

-23 SNAPVDTNQPA
+23 GNTPANTDQPGGTET
-34 DSQQPTDSN
+34 QQPTEST
-43 QPTDTTAPEPV
+43 QPTEAPVEPE
-54 QPESNVGPDGREF
+54 PESNIGPDGREF
-67 ADEQVYRT
+67 ADEQVYRS

-87 VSGTTYEL
+87 VSSTTYEL

-109 PYGNIV
+109 TYGNIL
-115 PCAAESWES
+115 PCGAESWEVS
-124 EDETVTLIVPAV
+124 EDGLT
-136 KKLNDN
+136 
-142 GELELVSERTTE
+142 
-154 EANGQKWTFH
+154 WTFH

-198 MDCSNSYLMD
+198 MDSNNSYLMK
-208 GWIVNATERLGY
+208 GWIVNAEELLNY
-220 TAALLAEPV
+220 TAAQLAEPV
-229 EQGKEEGKDQDIVID
+229 EQGTEAGEDQDIVVD
-244 ADGVIWEGKDWDE
+244 ANGILYEGSDWNKETEKYD
-257 DKGVYT
+257 
-263 TWVEIPLTNPEDLGV
+263 TWTEIPAVTPEELGV
-278 EAADDNTLVYHLVK
+278 EAVDDLTLVYHMVK
-292 PRPYFPTAL
+292 PRPYFLTAL
-301 QFGTYWPAPAALL
+301 QFGTYWPAPASLL
-314 AELGENYALD
+314 AELGDAYGLD

-337 TFKPQEKRIY
+337 EFKPQEKRIY

-361 ESIEQTYNAEASTI
+361 ERIEQICNTEAATLE
-375 APELFLRGEVD
+375 PEMFLRGEVD
-386 YADIGS
+386 GAGIGS

-409 SSRVTGDYSYF
+409 SSRVTADYSYF
-420 FGFNFEPTF
+420 FGFNFEPKF

-445 NFRKAVFH
+445 NFRKAIFH

-469 PEIHKINTITP
+469 PSIHKINTVTP
-480 KGFSVNNGKDFVMY
+480 KGFSVNNGKDYVFY

-500 TETESFNEQLALE
+500 TENDSFDPELAVQF
-513 YRDKAKTELEA
+513 RDAAKAELEA

-535 NYNPSSSSWGNAT
+535 NYNTSSTTWANCT

-555 ENLLGADFIDIIIV
+555 EGLLGADFIDIIV
-569 EYAGGSGFLDATRRN
+569 VPYSGSDFLNETRRN

-608 ERENSYNFFCHDT
+608 ERKNNYNFFCHETDT
-621 ENYRVFQNTKTAETN
+621 YRVFQDTKTEETN
-636 ALIDQYYALVD
+636 ALIDQYYELVD
-647 EARTKTG
+647 AAREETS
-654 DMDERFEAFAAA
+654 DMDARFEAFAAA

-681 SGGSYCATKLNGFE
+681 SGGSYQATKLNGFE

-706 RYKGQHLYK
+706 RYKGQHVYK
-715 TAMSQDMFDAQYN
+715 TAMSQDMFDAQYA
-728 EWYASMGN
+728 EWTAAMEG

>member
-1 MKKMLAMLLAVAM
+1 MKKTLAMLLAVMM

-23 SNAPVDTNQPA
+23 GNTPANTDQPGGTET
-34 DSQQPTDSN
+34 QQPTEST
-43 QPTDTTAPEPV
+43 QPTEAPVEPE
-54 QPESNVGPDGREF
+54 PESNIGPDGREF
-67 ADEQVYRT
+67 ADEQVYRS

-87 VSGTTYEL
+87 VSSTTYEL

-109 PYGNIV
+109 TFGNIL
-115 PCAAESWES
+115 PCGAESWEVS
-124 EDETVTLIVPAV
+124 EDGLT
-136 KKLNDN
+136 
-142 GELELVSERTTE
+142 
-154 EANGQKWTFH
+154 WTFH

-198 MDCSNSYLMD
+198 MDSNNSYLMD
-208 GWIVNATERLGY
+208 GWIVNAEELINY
-220 TAALLAEPV
+220 TAAQLAEPV
-229 EQGKEEGKDQDIVID
+229 EQGTEAGEDQDIVVD
-244 ADGVIWEGKDWDE
+244 ANGILYEGSEWNKETEKYD
-257 DKGVYT
+257 
-263 TWVEIPLTNPEDLGV
+263 TWTEIPAVAPEDLGV
-278 EAADDNTLVYHLVK
+278 EAVDDLTLVYHMVK
-292 PRPYFPTAL
+292 PRPYFLTAL
-301 QFGTYWPAPAALL
+301 QFGTYWPAPASLL
-314 AELGENYALD
+314 AELGDAYGLD

-337 TFKPQEKRIY
+337 EFKPQEKRIY

-353 WDAEHIYI
+353 WDAEHVYI
-361 ESIEQTYNAEASTI
+361 ERIEQICNTEAATLE
-375 APELFLRGEVD
+375 PEMFLRGEVD
-386 YADIGS
+386 GAGIGS
-392 DIVADWLSD
+392 DIVADWMSD

-409 SSRVTGDYSYF
+409 TTRVTGDYSYF
-420 FGFNFEPTF
+420 FGFNFEPKF

-453 GIDRDGYLAA
+453 GIDRDGYIAA

-469 PEIHKINTITP
+469 PSIHKINTVTP
-480 KGFSVNNGKDFVMY
+480 KGFSVNNGKDYVFY

-500 TETESFNEQLALE
+500 TENDSFDPELAVQF
-513 YRDKAKTELEA
+513 RDAAKAELEA

-535 NYNPSSSSWGNAT
+535 NYNTNSTTWANCT

-555 ENLLGADFIDIIIV
+555 EELLGADFIDIIV
-569 EYAGGSGFLDATRRN
+569 VPYSGSDFLNATRRN

-608 ERENSYNFFCHDT
+608 DHKNSYNFFCNETLEQDGI
-621 ENYRVFQNTKTAETN
+621 NQYTKTEETA
-636 ALIDQYYALVD
+636 ALIDQYFELVAA
-647 EARTKTG
+647 AREETG
-654 DMDERFEAFAAA
+654 DMNARYEAFAAA

-681 SGGSYCATKLNGFE
+681 SGGSYQATRLNGFE

-706 RYKGQHLYK
+706 RYKGQHVYK
-715 TAMSQDMFDAQYN
+715 TAMSQDMFDAQYA
-728 EWYASMGN
+728 EWTAAMEG

>member
-1 MKKMLAMLLAVAM
+1 MKKTFAMLLAVMM

-23 SNAPVDTNQPA
+23 GNTPANTDQP
-34 DSQQPTDSN
+34 SETETQQPTEST
-43 QPTDTTAPEPV
+43 QPTEAPVEPE
-54 QPESNVGPDGREF
+54 PESNIGPDGREF
-67 ADEQVYRT
+67 ADEQVYRS

-87 VSGTTYEL
+87 VSGATYEL

-109 PYGNIV
+109 TYGNIL
-115 PCAAESWES
+115 PSGAESWEVS
-124 EDETVTLIVPAV
+124 EDGLT
-136 KKLNDN
+136 
-142 GELELVSERTTE
+142 
-154 EANGQKWTFH
+154 WTFH

-198 MDCSNSYLMD
+198 MDCANSYLMK
-208 GWIVNATERLGY
+208 GWIVNAEELLNY
-220 TAALLAEPV
+220 TAAQLANPV
-229 EQGKEEGKDQDIVID
+229 EQGTEVGEEQDLVVDANGIIYEGSEWNKETEKYD
-244 ADGVIWEGKDWDE
+244 
-257 DKGVYT
+257 
-263 TWVEIPLTNPEDLGV
+263 TWTEVPAVTPEDLGV
-278 EAADDNTLVYHLVK
+278 EAVDDLTLVYHMVK
-292 PRPYFPTAL
+292 ARPYFLTAL
-301 QFGTYWPAPAALL
+301 QFGTYWPAPASLL
-314 AELGENYALD
+314 AELGENYGLD
-324 NYSMWFNGAYILS
+324 NYSMWFNGAYLLS
-337 TFKPQEKRIY
+337 EFKPNEKRVY
-347 TKNVNN
+347 TKNENN

-361 ESIEQTYNAEASTI
+361 ERIEQTCNTEATTL
-375 APELFLRGEVD
+375 APELFLRGEID

-409 SSRVTGDYSYF
+409 SSRVIGDYSYF
-420 FGFNFEPTF
+420 FGFNFEPKF

-438 VIAVNNE
+438 AIAVNNE

-453 GIDRDGYLAA
+453 GINRDEYLAA

-469 PEIHKINTITP
+469 PSIHKINTVTP
-480 KGFSVNNGKDFVMY
+480 KGFSVNEGKDYVFY

-500 TETESFNEQLALE
+500 TEGESFDPELAVQF
-513 YRDKAKTELEA
+513 RDAAKAELEA

-535 NYNPSSSSWGNAT
+535 NYNTSSTTWANCT

-555 ENLLGADFIDIIIV
+555 EELLGADFIDIIV
-569 EYAGGSGFLDATRRN
+569 VPYSGSSFLKETRRN

-608 ERENSYNFFCHDT
+608 DHENSYNFFCNETLEQDGI
-621 ENYRVFQNTKTAETN
+621 NQYTKTEETA
-636 ALIDQYYALVD
+636 ALIDQYFELVAA
-647 EARTKTG
+647 AREETG
-654 DMDERFEAFAAA
+654 DMNARYEAFAAA

-681 SGGSYCATKLNGFE
+681 SGGSYQATKLNAFE

-706 RYKGQHLYK
+706 RYKGQHVYK
-715 TAMSQDMFDAQYN
+715 TAMSQDMFDAQYA
-728 EWYASMGN
+728 EWTAAMEG

>member
-1 MKKMLAMLLAVAM
+1 MKKTLAMLLAVMM

-23 SNAPVDTNQPA
+23 GTTPANTDQPGGTET
-34 DSQQPTDSN
+34 QQPTEST
-43 QPTDTTAPEPV
+43 QPTEAPVEPE
-54 QPESNVGPDGREF
+54 PESNIGPDGREF
-67 ADEQVYRT
+67 ADEQVYRS

-109 PYGNIV
+109 TFGNIL
-115 PCAAESWES
+115 PCGAESWEVS
-124 EDETVTLIVPAV
+124 EDGLT
-136 KKLNDN
+136 
-142 GELELVSERTTE
+142 
-154 EANGQKWTFH
+154 WTFH

-198 MDCSNSYLMD
+198 MDCANSYLMD
-208 GWIVNATERLGY
+208 GWIVNASELLTY
-220 TAALLAEPV
+220 TAALLANPV
-229 EQGKEEGKDQDIVID
+229 EQGTEVGEEQDLVVDANGIIYEGSDWNKETEKYD
-244 ADGVIWEGKDWDE
+244 
-257 DKGVYT
+257 
-263 TWVEIPLTNPEDLGV
+263 TWTEIPAVTPEELGV
-278 EAADDNTLVYHLVK
+278 EAVDDLTLVYHMVK
-292 PRPYFPTAL
+292 PRPYFLTAL
-301 QFGTYWPAPAALL
+301 QFGTYWPAPASLL
-314 AELGENYALD
+314 AELGENYGLD

-337 TFKPQEKRIY
+337 EFKPQEKRIY

-361 ESIEQTYNAEASTI
+361 ERIEQTCNTEAATL

-386 YADIGS
+386 GADIGS

-409 SSRVTGDYSYF
+409 STRVIGDYSYF
-420 FGFNFEPTF
+420 FGFNFEPKF
-429 DAEYEPENW
+429 AAEYEPENW
-438 VIAVNNE
+438 AIAVNNE

-469 PEIHKINTITP
+469 PSIHKINTVTP
-480 KGFSVNNGKDFVMY
+480 KGFSVNNGKDYVFY

-500 TETESFNEQLALE
+500 TEGESFDPELAVQF
-513 YRDKAKTELEA
+513 RDAAKAELEA

-535 NYNPSSSSWGNAT
+535 NYNTSSTTWANCT

-555 ENLLGADFIDIIIV
+555 EELLGADFIDIIV
-569 EYAGGSGFLDATRRN
+569 VPYSGSGSFLGETRRN

-608 ERENSYNFFCHDT
+608 DHKNSYNFFCNETLEQDGI
-621 ENYRVFQNTKTAETN
+621 NQYTKTEETA
-636 ALIDQYYALVD
+636 ALIDQYFELVAA
-647 EARTKTG
+647 AREETG
-654 DMDERFEAFAAA
+654 DMDARYEAFAAA

-681 SGGSYCATKLNGFE
+681 SGGSYQATRLNGFE
-695 GQYAMMGQSSS
+695 GQYAMMGQSS
-706 RYKGQHLYK
+706 RNKGQHVYK
-715 TAMSQDMFDAQYN
+715 TAMSQDMFDAQYA
-728 EWYASMGN
+728 EWTAAMEG

>member
-1 MKKMLAMLLAVAM
+1 MKKTLAMLLAVMM

-23 SNAPVDTNQPA
+23 GTTPANTDQPGGTET
-34 DSQQPTDSN
+34 QQPTEST
-43 QPTDTTAPEPV
+43 QPTEAPVEPE
-54 QPESNVGPDGREF
+54 PESNIGPDGREF
-67 ADEQVYRT
+67 ADEQVYRS

-109 PYGNIV
+109 TYGNIL
-115 PCAAESWES
+115 PCGAESWEVS
-124 EDETVTLIVPAV
+124 EDGLT
-136 KKLNDN
+136 
-142 GELELVSERTTE
+142 
-154 EANGQKWTFH
+154 WTFH

-198 MDCSNSYLMD
+198 MDSNNSYLMD
-208 GWIVNATERLGY
+208 GWIVNASELLNY
-220 TAALLAEPV
+220 TAALLANPV
-229 EQGKEEGKDQDIVID
+229 EQGTEVGEEQDLVVDANGIIYEGSDWNKETEKYD
-244 ADGVIWEGKDWDE
+244 
-257 DKGVYT
+257 
-263 TWVEIPLTNPEDLGV
+263 TWTEVPAVTPEDLGV
-278 EAADDNTLVYHLVK
+278 EAVDDLTLVYHMVK
-292 PRPYFPTAL
+292 PRPYFLTAL
-301 QFGTYWPAPAALL
+301 QFGTYWPAPASLL
-314 AELGENYALD
+314 AELGENYGLD

-337 TFKPQEKRIY
+337 EFKPQEKRIY

-361 ESIEQTYNAEASTI
+361 ERIEQTCNTEAATL

-386 YADIGS
+386 GADIGS

-409 SSRVTGDYSYF
+409 STRVIGDYSYF
-420 FGFNFEPTF
+420 FGFNFEPKF
-429 DAEYEPENW
+429 AAEYEPENW
-438 VIAVNNE
+438 AIAVNNE

-469 PEIHKINTITP
+469 PSIHKINTVTP
-480 KGFSVNNGKDFVMY
+480 KGFSVNNGKDYVFY

-500 TETESFNEQLALE
+500 TEGESFDPELAVQF
-513 YRDKAKTELEA
+513 RDAAKAELEA

-535 NYNPSSSSWGNAT
+535 NYNTSSTTWANCT

-555 ENLLGADFIDIIIV
+555 EELLGADFIDIIV
-569 EYAGGSGFLDATRRN
+569 VPYSGSSFLGETRRN

-608 ERENSYNFFCHDT
+608 DHKNSYNFFCNETLEQDGI
-621 ENYRVFQNTKTAETN
+621 NQYTKTEETA
-636 ALIDQYYALVD
+636 ALIDQYFELVAA
-647 EARTKTG
+647 AREETG
-654 DMDERFEAFAAA
+654 DMDARYEAFAAA

-681 SGGSYCATKLNGFE
+681 SGGSYQATKLNAFE

-706 RYKGQHLYK
+706 RYKGQHVYK
-715 TAMSQDMFDAQYN
+715 TAMSQDMFDAQYA
-728 EWYASMGN
+728 EWTAAMEG

>member
-1 MKKMLAMLLAVAM
+1 MKKTLAMLLAVMM

-23 SNAPVDTNQPA
+23 GKTPANTDQPGGTET
-34 DSQQPTDSN
+34 QQPTEST
-43 QPTDTTAPEPV
+43 QPTEAPVEPE
-54 QPESNVGPDGREF
+54 PESNIGPDGREF
-67 ADEQVYRT
+67 ADEQVYRS

-87 VSGTTYEL
+87 VSSTTYEL

-109 PYGNIV
+109 TFGNIL
-115 PCAAESWES
+115 PCGAESWEVS
-124 EDETVTLIVPAV
+124 EDGLT
-136 KKLNDN
+136 
-142 GELELVSERTTE
+142 
-154 EANGQKWTFH
+154 WTFH

-198 MDCSNSYLMD
+198 MDSNNSYLMD
-208 GWIVNATERLGY
+208 GWIVNAEELLNY
-220 TAALLAEPV
+220 TAAQLASPV
-229 EQGKEEGKDQDIVID
+229 EQGTEAGEDQDYVID
-244 ADGVIWEGKDWDE
+244 ANGIIYEGTDWNKETEKYD
-257 DKGVYT
+257 
-263 TWVEIPLTNPEDLGV
+263 TWTEVPAVTPEDLGV
-278 EAADDNTLVYHLVK
+278 EAVDDLTLVYHLVK
-292 PRPYFPTAL
+292 ARPYFLTAL
-301 QFGTYWPAPAALL
+301 QFGTYWPAPASLL
-314 AELGENYALD
+314 AELGDAYGLD

-337 TFKPQEKRIY
+337 EFKPQEKRIY

-361 ESIEQTYNAEASTI
+361 ERIEQICNTEAATLE
-375 APELFLRGEVD
+375 PEMFLRGEVD
-386 YADIGS
+386 GAGIGS
-392 DIVADWLSD
+392 DIVADWMSD

-409 SSRVTGDYSYF
+409 TTRVTGDYSYF
-420 FGFNFEPTF
+420 FGFNFEPKF

-453 GIDRDGYLAA
+453 GIDRDGYIAA

-469 PEIHKINTITP
+469 PSIHKINTVTP
-480 KGFSVNNGKDFVMY
+480 KGFSVNEGKDYVFY

-500 TETESFNEQLALE
+500 TEGESFDPELAVQF
-513 YRDKAKTELEA
+513 RDAAKAELEA

-535 NYNPSSSSWGNAT
+535 NYNTNSTTWANCT

-555 ENLLGADFIDIIIV
+555 EELLGADFIDIIV
-569 EYAGGSGFLDATRRN
+569 VPYSGSDFLNATRRN

-608 ERENSYNFFCHDT
+608 ERKNNYNFFCHETDT
-621 ENYRVFQNTKTAETN
+621 YRVFQDTKTEETN
-636 ALIDQYYALVD
+636 ALIDQYYELVD
-647 EARTKTG
+647 AAREETS
-654 DMDERFEAFAAA
+654 DMNARYEAFAAA

-681 SGGSYCATKLNGFE
+681 SGGSYQATKLNGFE

-706 RYKGQHLYK
+706 RYKGQHVYK
-715 TAMSQDMFDAQYN
+715 TAMSQDMFDAQYA
-728 EWYASMGN
+728 EWTAAMEG

>member
-1 MKKMLAMLLAVAM
+1 MKKTLAMLLAVMM

-23 SNAPVDTNQPA
+23 GTTPANTDQP
-34 DSQQPTDSN
+34 SGTETQQPTEST
-43 QPTDTTAPEPV
+43 QPTEAPVEPE
-54 QPESNVGPDGREF
+54 PESNIGPDGREF
-67 ADEQVYRT
+67 ADEQVYRS

-87 VSGTTYEL
+87 VSSTTYEL

-109 PYGNIV
+109 TYGNIL
-115 PCAAESWES
+115 PCGAESWEVS
-124 EDETVTLIVPAV
+124 EDGLT
-136 KKLNDN
+136 
-142 GELELVSERTTE
+142 
-154 EANGQKWTFH
+154 WTFH

-198 MDCSNSYLMD
+198 MDSNNSYLMD
-208 GWIVNATERLGY
+208 GWIVNAEELINY
-220 TAALLAEPV
+220 TAAQLAEPV
-229 EQGKEEGKDQDIVID
+229 EQGTEAGEDQDIVVD
-244 ADGVIWEGKDWDE
+244 ANGILYEGSEWNKETEKYD
-257 DKGVYT
+257 
-263 TWVEIPLTNPEDLGV
+263 TWTEIPAVAPEDLGV
-278 EAADDNTLVYHLVK
+278 EAVDDLTLVYHMVK
-292 PRPYFPTAL
+292 PRPYFLTAL
-301 QFGTYWPAPAALL
+301 QFGTYWPAPASLL
-314 AELGENYALD
+314 AELGENYGLD

-337 TFKPQEKRIY
+337 EFKPQEKRIY

-353 WDAEHIYI
+353 WDAEHICN
-361 ESIEQTYNAEASTI
+361 TEAATLE
-375 APELFLRGEVD
+375 PEMFLRGEVD
-386 YADIGS
+386 GAGIGS

-409 SSRVTGDYSYF
+409 SSRVTADYSYF
-420 FGFNFEPTF
+420 FGFNFEPKF

-453 GIDRDGYLAA
+453 GINRDEYLAA

-469 PEIHKINTITP
+469 PSIHKINTVTP
-480 KGFSVNNGKDFVMY
+480 KGFSVNEGKDYVFY

-500 TETESFNEQLALE
+500 TENDSFDPELAVQF
-513 YRDKAKTELEA
+513 RDAAKAELEA
-524 AGCKFPIKVPV
+524 AGCKFPIKVPI
-535 NYNPSSSSWGNAT
+535 NYNTNSTTWANCT

-555 ENLLGADFIDIIIV
+555 EELLGADFIDIIV
-569 EYAGGSGFLDATRRN
+569 VPYSGSDFLNETRRN

-608 ERENSYNFFCHDT
+608 ERKNNYNFFCHETDT
-621 ENYRVFQNTKTAETN
+621 YRVFQDTKTEETN
-636 ALIDQYYALVD
+636 ALIDQYYELVD
-647 EARTKTG
+647 AAREETS
-654 DMDERFEAFAAA
+654 DMNARYEAFAAA

-681 SGGSYCATKLNGFE
+681 SGGSYQATKLNGFE

-706 RYKGQHLYK
+706 RYKGQHVYK
-715 TAMSQDMFDAQYN
+715 TAMSQDMFDAQYA
-728 EWYASMGN
+728 EWTAAMEG

>member
-1 MKKMLAMLLAVAM
+1 MKKTLAMLLAVMM

-23 SNAPVDTNQPA
+23 GNTPANTDQPGGTET
-34 DSQQPTDSN
+34 QQPTEST
-43 QPTDTTAPEPV
+43 QPTEAPVEPE
-54 QPESNVGPDGREF
+54 PESNIGPDGREF
-67 ADEQVYRT
+67 ADEQVYRS

-87 VSGTTYEL
+87 VSSTTYEL

-109 PYGNIV
+109 TYGNIL
-115 PCAAESWES
+115 PCGAESWEVS
-124 EDETVTLIVPAV
+124 EDGLT
-136 KKLNDN
+136 
-142 GELELVSERTTE
+142 
-154 EANGQKWTFH
+154 WTFH

-198 MDCSNSYLMD
+198 MDSNNSYLMD
-208 GWIVNATERLGY
+208 GWIVNAEELINY
-220 TAALLAEPV
+220 TAAQLAEPV
-229 EQGKEEGKDQDIVID
+229 EQGTEAGEDQDIVVD
-244 ADGVIWEGKDWDE
+244 ANGILYEGSEWNKETEKYD
-257 DKGVYT
+257 
-263 TWVEIPLTNPEDLGV
+263 TWTEIPAVAPEDLGV
-278 EAADDNTLVYHLVK
+278 EAVDDLTLVYHMVK
-292 PRPYFPTAL
+292 PRPYFLTAL
-301 QFGTYWPAPAALL
+301 QFGTYWPAPASLL
-314 AELGENYALD
+314 AELGDAYGLD

-337 TFKPQEKRIY
+337 EFKPQEKRIY

-361 ESIEQTYNAEASTI
+361 ERIEQICNTEAATLE
-375 APELFLRGEVD
+375 PEMFLRGEVD
-386 YADIGS
+386 GAGIGS

-409 SSRVTGDYSYF
+409 SSRVTADYSYF
-420 FGFNFEPTF
+420 FGFNFEPKF

-453 GIDRDGYLAA
+453 GINRDEYLAA

-469 PEIHKINTITP
+469 PSIHKINTVTP
-480 KGFSVNNGKDFVMY
+480 KGFSVNEGKDYVFY

-500 TETESFNEQLALE
+500 TENDSFDPELAVQF
-513 YRDKAKTELEA
+513 RDAAKAELEA

-535 NYNPSSSSWGNAT
+535 NYNTNSTTWANCT

-555 ENLLGADFIDIIIV
+555 EELLGADFIDIIV
-569 EYAGGSGFLDATRRN
+569 VPYSGSDFLNETRRN

-608 ERENSYNFFCHDT
+608 ERKNNYNFFCHETDT
-621 ENYRVFQNTKTAETN
+621 YRVFQDTKTEETN
-636 ALIDQYYALVD
+636 ALIDQYYELVD
-647 EARTKTG
+647 AAREETS
-654 DMDERFEAFAAA
+654 DMNARYEAFAAA

-681 SGGSYCATKLNGFE
+681 SGGSYQATKLNGFE

-706 RYKGQHLYK
+706 RYKGQHVYK
-715 TAMSQDMFDAQYN
+715 TAMSQDMFDAQYA
-728 EWYASMGN
+728 EWTAAMEG

>member
-1 MKKMLAMLLAVAM
+1 MKKTLAMLLAVMM

-23 SNAPVDTNQPA
+23 GTTPANTDQPGGTET
-34 DSQQPTDSN
+34 QQPTEST
-43 QPTDTTAPEPV
+43 QPTEAPVEPE
-54 QPESNVGPDGREF
+54 PESNIGPDGREF
-67 ADEQVYRT
+67 ADEQVYRS

-109 PYGNIV
+109 TFGNIL
-115 PCAAESWES
+115 PCGAESWEVS
-124 EDETVTLIVPAV
+124 EDGLT
-136 KKLNDN
+136 
-142 GELELVSERTTE
+142 
-154 EANGQKWTFH
+154 WTFH

-198 MDCSNSYLMD
+198 MDCANSYLMD
-208 GWIVNATERLGY
+208 GWIVNASELLNY
-220 TAALLAEPV
+220 TAALLANPV
-229 EQGKEEGKDQDIVID
+229 EQGTEVGEEQDLVVDANGIIYEGSDWNKETEKYD
-244 ADGVIWEGKDWDE
+244 
-257 DKGVYT
+257 
-263 TWVEIPLTNPEDLGV
+263 TWTEVPAVTPEDLGV
-278 EAADDNTLVYHLVK
+278 EAVDDLTLVYHMVK
-292 PRPYFPTAL
+292 PRPYFLTAL
-301 QFGTYWPAPAALL
+301 QFGTYWPAPASLL
-314 AELGENYALD
+314 AELGENYGLD

-337 TFKPQEKRIY
+337 EFKPQEKRIY

-361 ESIEQTYNAEASTI
+361 ERIEQTCNTEAATL

-386 YADIGS
+386 GADIGS

-409 SSRVTGDYSYF
+409 STRVIGDYSYF
-420 FGFNFEPTF
+420 FGFNFEPKF
-429 DAEYEPENW
+429 AAEYEPENW
-438 VIAVNNE
+438 AIAVNNE

-469 PEIHKINTITP
+469 PSIHKINTVTP
-480 KGFSVNNGKDFVMY
+480 KGFSVNNGKDYVFY

-500 TETESFNEQLALE
+500 TEGESFDPELAVQF
-513 YRDKAKTELEA
+513 RDAAKAELEA

-535 NYNPSSSSWGNAT
+535 NYNTSSTTWANCT
-548 VVLEQQL
+548 MVLEQQL
-555 ENLLGADFIDIIIV
+555 EGLLGADFIDIIV
-569 EYAGGSGFLDATRRN
+569 VPYSGSSFLGETRRN

-608 ERENSYNFFCHDT
+608 DHKNSYNFFCNETLEQDGI
-621 ENYRVFQNTKTAETN
+621 NQYTKTEETA
-636 ALIDQYYALVD
+636 ALIDQYFELVAA
-647 EARTKTG
+647 AREETG
-654 DMDERFEAFAAA
+654 DMDARYEAFAAA

-681 SGGSYCATKLNGFE
+681 SGGSYQATKLNAFE

-706 RYKGQHLYK
+706 RYKGQHVYK
-715 TAMSQDMFDAQYN
+715 TAMSQDMYDAQYA
-728 EWYASMGN
+728 EWTAAMEG

>member
-1 MKKMLAMLLAVAM
+1 MKKTLAMLLAVMM

-23 SNAPVDTNQPA
+23 GTTPANTDQP
-34 DSQQPTDSN
+34 SGTETQQPTEST
-43 QPTDTTAPEPV
+43 QPTEAPVEPE
-54 QPESNVGPDGREF
+54 PESNIGPDGREF
-67 ADEQVYRT
+67 ADEQVYRS

-87 VSGTTYEL
+87 VSGATYEL

-109 PYGNIV
+109 TYGNIL
-115 PCAAESWES
+115 PCGAESWEVS
-124 EDETVTLIVPAV
+124 EDGLT
-136 KKLNDN
+136 
-142 GELELVSERTTE
+142 
-154 EANGQKWTFH
+154 WTFH

-198 MDCSNSYLMD
+198 MDCANSYLMK
-208 GWIVNATERLGY
+208 GWIVNAEELLNY
-220 TAALLAEPV
+220 TAAQLASPV
-229 EQGKEEGKDQDIVID
+229 EQGTEVGEEQDLVVDANGIIYEGSDWNKETEKYD
-244 ADGVIWEGKDWDE
+244 
-257 DKGVYT
+257 
-263 TWVEIPLTNPEDLGV
+263 TWTEVPAVTPEDLGV
-278 EAADDNTLVYHLVK
+278 EAVDDLTLVYHMVK
-292 PRPYFPTAL
+292 PRPYFLTAL
-301 QFGTYWPAPAALL
+301 QFGTYWPAPASLL
-314 AELGENYALD
+314 AELGENYGLD

-337 TFKPQEKRIY
+337 EFKPQEKRIY
-347 TKNVNN
+347 TKNENN

-361 ESIEQTYNAEASTI
+361 ERIEQTCNTEATTL
-375 APELFLRGEVD
+375 APELFLRGEID

-409 SSRVTGDYSYF
+409 SSRVIGDYSYF
-420 FGFNFEPTF
+420 FGFNFEPKF

-438 VIAVNNE
+438 AIAVNNE

-453 GIDRDGYLAA
+453 GINRDEYLAA

-469 PEIHKINTITP
+469 PSIHKINTVTP
-480 KGFSVNNGKDFVMY
+480 KGFSVNEGKDYVFY

-500 TETESFNEQLALE
+500 TEGESFDPELAVQF
-513 YRDKAKTELEA
+513 RDAAKAELEA

-535 NYNPSSSSWGNAT
+535 NYNTSSTTWANCT

-555 ENLLGADFIDIIIV
+555 EELLGADFIDIIV
-569 EYAGGSGFLDATRRN
+569 VPYSGSSFLKETRRN

-608 ERENSYNFFCHDT
+608 DHKNSYNFFCNETLEQDGI
-621 ENYRVFQNTKTAETN
+621 NQYTKTEETA
-636 ALIDQYYALVD
+636 ALIDQYFELVAA
-647 EARTKTG
+647 AREETG
-654 DMDERFEAFAAA
+654 DMNARYEAFAAA

-681 SGGSYCATKLNGFE
+681 SGGSYQATKLNAFE

-706 RYKGQHLYK
+706 RYKGQHVYK
-715 TAMSQDMFDAQYN
+715 TAMSQDMFDAQYA
-728 EWYASMGN
+728 EWTAAMEG

>member
-361 ESIEQTYNAEASTI
+361 ESIEQTYNTEASTI

-524 AGCKFPIKVPV
+524 AGCKFPIKVPI
-535 NYNPSSSSWGNAT
+535 NYNSSSSTWGNAT

-555 ENLLGADFIDIIIV
+555 EDLLGADFIDIIV
-569 EYAGGSGFLDATRRN
+569 VSYSGNSFLKETRRN